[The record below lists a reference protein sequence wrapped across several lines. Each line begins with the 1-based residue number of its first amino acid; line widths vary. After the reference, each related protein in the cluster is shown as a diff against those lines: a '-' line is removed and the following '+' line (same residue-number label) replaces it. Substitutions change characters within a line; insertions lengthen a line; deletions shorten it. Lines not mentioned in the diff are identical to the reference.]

1 MKKALL
7 LFVVITILSGCAA
20 DTSTDPV
27 TPKLTVDMVKG
38 NYSTTAFN
46 LTENGILTDI
56 LAEGSYINLNLLV
69 DGTTS
74 GPFFIPKTITGDSL
88 DIDLSLEGTIAIV
101 NDSVA
106 LQHNADT
113 FIRDIKW
120 AFQDNQL
127 TGKDVKSSDNIF
139 VQLQK

>member
-1 MKKALL
+1 MKRALV
-7 LFVVITILSGCAA
+7 LFAVITILSGCA
-20 DTSTDPV
+20 DNSTEPD
-27 TPKLTVDMVKG
+27 TPKLTVDNVKG
-38 NYSTTAFN
+38 NYSTTAFK
-46 LTENGILTDI
+46 LTENGTLTDI
-56 LAEGSYINLNLLV
+56 LAEGGYINLNLLV

-74 GPFFIPKTITGDSL
+74 GQFFIPKTITGDSL
-88 DIDLSLEGTIAIV
+88 DINLSLEGTFTIV

-106 LQHNADT
+106 FQHNADT

-127 TGKDVKSSDNIF
+127 TGKYVKSSDNMF